1 MARRSRAKSGTFYLT
16 KQVDTASQAFNQ
28 AELDISSFV
37 NVLQGEVVRVKQAW
51 FNFAS
56 DNGQPIQGADLGASA
71 GCSATAA
78 ITVESHDQRASFGHN
93 SVMAG
98 TAIYAHTDSNTDIDM
113 ITIQS
118 SMNPADF
125 EDGFLVATDAIYI
138 QLAPG
143 TDAFANDIRCT
154 MKLECEIVRLSLS
167 DAQAVLVSQTL
178 G

>member
-1 MARRSRAKSGTFYLT
+1 MARRSRARSGTFYLT
-16 KQVDTASQAFNQ
+16 KAVNTSSQAYNQ

-56 DNGQPIQGADLGASA
+56 DNGMPIQGADLGASK

-78 ITVESHDQRASFGHN
+78 ITVESHDARASFGHN

-98 TAIYAHTDSNTDIDM
+98 TAIYAHTDSNTDVDWLL
-113 ITIQS
+113 IQS
-118 SMNPADF
+118 SMNPSDF

-138 QLAPG
+138 QIAPG
-143 TDAFANDIRCT
+143 TDAFAADINCT
-154 MKLECEIVRLSLS
+154 MKLECEIVKLSLS
-167 DAQAVLVSQTL
+167 DAQATLVSQTL